1 MNRVGPKLARGIIAA
16 LFACLGGGLSDAEI
30 RPLDRALGAV
40 RGQNFGPLLEVAA
53 RRVSA
58 YFTPDREALFL
69 EELFSLSGKW
79 KALTRGRDS
88 YERYVRRA
96 FEKHV
101 YSPEDFKSVLAQIRS
116 DYEFA
121 LQASENRLLVAL
133 YEDVRP
139 RRPEMTFESFRMEY
153 YRLVDRLAPD
163 VLQDLAMNGVSIGAS
178 EAAAVVFTAALSTSG
193 ILGGS
198 AVAGGAGGA
207 ASLGIGLV
215 VALAV
220 GWAIDATAGE
230 AYESAARTEL
240 HVEVNALRNRL
251 VDDVT
256 DALAEAL
263 AAYARLQEECVLRL
277 YSGGRHDVLAA
288 GR

>member
-1 MNRVGPKLARGIIAA
+1 MNRVGPKLARGILAA
-16 LFACLGGGLSDAEI
+16 LFASLGGPLSDAEI
-30 RPLDRALGAV
+30 RPLDRALLLV
-40 RGQNFGPLLEVAA
+40 REQKFGPLLEVAG
-53 RRVSA
+53 RRVSG
-58 YFTPDREALFL
+58 YFTPERQERFL
-69 EELFSLSGKW
+69 AELFSLSGKW
-79 KALTRGRDS
+79 KAITRGRDS
-88 YERYVRRA
+88 YERYVRHA

-101 YSPEDFKSVLAQIRS
+101 YSPDDFRSVLAQIRS

-121 LQASENRLLVAL
+121 LEASENRLLVAL

-139 RRPEMTFESFRMEY
+139 RRPELTFESFRVEY
-153 YRLVDRLAPD
+153 YRLVDKLAPD
-163 VLQDLAMNGVSIGAS
+163 VLEDLAMNGVSIGAS
-178 EAAAVVFTAALSTSG
+178 EAAAMVFGAALTSSG

-230 AYESAARTEL
+230 AFESAARTEL
-240 HVEVNALRNRL
+240 YFEVNALRNRL

-256 DALAEAL
+256 EVLAEAL
-263 AAYARLQEECVLRL
+263 CAYARLQEECVLRL